1 MSEPVFSI
9 PDYQVGNFYA
19 ALSNAPVSWAM
30 GATFIDQMRL
40 MGCDGEGEEVGII
53 DTGIDT
59 DHQEFVGKIVDTRSF
74 ISGENVED
82 RNGHGSHVAGTTAGL
97 SPQISFAPRAKLRV
111 AKGLSNSGS
120 GGISAIRAAMQ
131 WMIDSKVTGVN
142 LSIGGQGFLEA
153 MQDLFA
159 LANARGI
166 VVCVAAGNGRGV
178 GEVVRVNSAGL
189 VVAAHDRLF
198 RIANFSNPGVTAVN
212 IHAAGPGVDIV
223 SAWPGGGWNS
233 ISGTSMAS
241 PAVLGFCAAF
251 NSGRVKLG
259 LPRWNT
265 DGFKT
270 AFASRAVDYG
280 QPGADRDFGPG
291 VMDGHFFRSLL
302 IPHPPAVN

>member
-1 MSEPVFSI
+1 MSEPIFSL
-9 PDYQVGNFYA
+9 PDYYVGNYFSTLSA
-19 ALSNAPVSWAM
+19 APTSWAM
-30 GATFIDQMRL
+30 GATFIDQLRL

-59 DHQEFVGKIVDTRSF
+59 DHPEFAGKIVDARSF
-74 ISGENVED
+74 INGESVED
-82 RNGHGSHVAGTTAGL
+82 RNGHGTHVAGTAAGL
-97 SPQISFAPRAKLRV
+97 SSQISFAPRSKLRV
-111 AKGLSNSGS
+111 AKALSNRGN
-120 GGISAIRAAMQ
+120 GGISGIRAAMQ
-131 WMIDSKVTGVN
+131 WMIDSKVNGIG
-142 LSIGGQGFLEA
+142 LSIGGRGFLEG

-166 VVCVAAGNGRGV
+166 IVNVAAGNGRQS
-178 GEVVRVNSAGL
+178 GEVVQVNSAGL

-198 RIANFSNPGVTAVN
+198 RIANFSNTGLTAAH

-233 ISGTSMAS
+233 ISGTSMAT
-241 PAVLGFCAAF
+241 PAVLGFCTAF

-265 DGFKT
+265 DGFKA
-270 AFASRAVDYG
+270 AFASRAVDFG

-291 VMDGHFFRSLL
+291 VMDGHFFRNLL
-302 IPHPPAVN
+302 IPNPPEVK